1 MSRRVILF
9 GCQAISIDI
18 LKFLFAQTDV
28 EVLKVI
34 TYEVSSDISRGQESI
49 KTVASELGIDVSSPS
64 RVSDK
69 LVEEIKNLQPDLII
83 SAYYRKIFPEKLIDI
98 PRLGIVNIHPSLL
111 PSFKGAHAVKQSLD
125 AGVKI
130 SGCTVHWVDKG
141 MDTGK
146 IISQLSCCVLD
157 NDSEESLSEKIHL
170 LEHKIYPETI
180 KELIKDITYVN

>member
-1 MSRRVILF
+1 MIVVMASGDGGNFEAIVNIGIKVNLVITNKEDAVVINRATRLGVHCVVSNKDYEQHVPKDTKLVILAGF
-9 GCQAISIDI
+9 MKLLSP
-18 LKFLFAQTDV
+18 KFV
-28 EVLKVI
+28 EKF
-34 TYEVSSDISRGQESI
+34 
-49 KTVASELGIDVSSPS
+49 KT
-64 RVSDK
+64 
-69 LVEEIKNLQPDLII
+69 
-83 SAYYRKIFPEKLIDI
+83 
-98 PRLGIVNIHPSLL
+98 VNIHPSLL